1 MKRLKYIHW
10 IFIGLGIY
18 MLSGCK
24 QANKNYPGSEYMPDM
39 FHSIAFEANLYD
51 YYYYNTWSS
60 PEEYYKNAQ
69 PRKPVAGTVPFGQ
82 FAMKD
87 GQYSDEMQ
95 KVMVDLPANGHVP
108 FHYPDTEEGRA
119 NAIADITKNP
129 FPITEEALATGKG
142 LYGIYCGI
150 CHGQKGDGLGYLVR
164 EDGGKYPVAPA
175 DLLAD
180 KFIDTTAG
188 LYIFTIIHG
197 KNVMGSYADKLSTKE
212 RWDVIHHIRELQA
225 GKAGKK
231 YTPEINTFVPSEAIT
246 AKQAG
251 ELIVSMGSDIKSQNE
266 GMKSSDQEDSGD
278 N

>member
-1 MKRLKYIHW
+1 MKRLKYIYL

-18 MLSGCK
+18 MASGCK
-24 QANKNYPGSEYMPDM
+24 PANKNYPGSEYMPDM
-39 FHSIAFEANLYD
+39 FHSIAYEANLYD

-82 FAMKD
+82 FGMEG
-87 GQYSDEMQ
+87 GQYPDDMKQ
-95 KVMVDLPANGHVP
+95 VMMDLPANGHVP
-108 FHYPDTEEGRA
+108 FHYPDTEEGRTQ
-119 NAIADITKNP
+119 AIAEITKNP
-129 FPITEEALATGKG
+129 FPITEEALLTGKA

-150 CHGQKGDGLGYLVR
+150 CHGQKGDGLGYLAR

-180 KFIDTTAG
+180 RFVDTTAG

-225 GKAGKK
+225 EKVGKK
-231 YTPEINTFVPSEAIT
+231 YTPELNTFVPSEAIT

-251 ELIVSMGSDIKSQNE
+251 ELIVAAGADHTTTSE
-266 GMKSSDQEDSGD
+266 GMKSSVEDDSGEQ
-278 N
+278 